1 MKNFTLSVKN
11 LIKRMDCAETHMGSI
26 KHFQF
31 RTSSSLIRGKIST
44 FEKEN
49 TLRTD
54 ITHKCSR
61 GINVNPGEKDS
72 KLFLR
77 KQKY

>member
-44 FEKEN
+44 FEKGKHFEN
-49 TLRTD
+49 RYYT
-54 ITHKCSR
+54 
-61 GINVNPGEKDS
+61 
-72 KLFLR
+72 
-77 KQKY
+77 QM